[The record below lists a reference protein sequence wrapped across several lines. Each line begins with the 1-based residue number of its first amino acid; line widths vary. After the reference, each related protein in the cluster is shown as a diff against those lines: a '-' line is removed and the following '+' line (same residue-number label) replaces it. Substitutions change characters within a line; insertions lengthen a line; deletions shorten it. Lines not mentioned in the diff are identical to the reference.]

1 MVVYLK
7 IKIQDIYNR
16 IKLQEN
22 IMGSSLTTSNIF
34 KENKINVNDTLVEL
48 ESVDKGEEILSW
60 NFDTNKIETTIV
72 TDKQVSVSEDAEVFY
87 LRCGSDVV
95 SLTAF
100 HKVPVFIDGG
110 DKEEIA
116 ISELLEKENVSVVT
130 PDGIRGGIIQQ
141 ADDNTGGTDVVTLKT
156 EFGYY
161 FSNNILICD

>member
-1 MVVYLK
+1 
-7 IKIQDIYNR
+7 
-16 IKLQEN
+16 
-22 IMGSSLTTSNIF
+22 MGSSLTTSNMF

-48 ESVDKGEEILSW
+48 ESVDKGEGILSW
-60 NFDTNKIETTIV
+60 NFDTNETETAIV
-72 TDKQVSVSEDAEVFY
+72 NDKQVSVSEDAEVFY

-110 DKEEIA
+110 DKEEIV

-130 PDGIRGGIIQQ
+130 PNGIGGAVVQQ
-141 ADDNTGGTDVVTLKT
+141 ADDNTSGTDVVTLKT
-156 EFGYY
+156 DRGHY